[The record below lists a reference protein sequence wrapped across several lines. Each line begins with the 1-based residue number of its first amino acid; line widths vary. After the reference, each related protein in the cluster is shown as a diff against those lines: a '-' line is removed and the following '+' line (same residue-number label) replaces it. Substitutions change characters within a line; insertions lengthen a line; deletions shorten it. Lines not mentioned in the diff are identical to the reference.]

1 MNKIAL
7 PKIPD
12 RCIIGTCDICECN
25 DAMMSKGNGV
35 YYKEICSKCR
45 IRSAHE
51 FY

>member
-7 PKIPD
+7 PDIRG

-25 DAMMSKGNGV
+25 DAMMCKGNGI
-35 YYKEICSKCR
+35 YYQEICGRCR

-51 FY
+51 IY